1 MFFLLSLRQM
11 RTNLTDIGNIP
22 VSSAT
27 IASLYPAVKTKWSKI
42 EQLEREGDII
52 RLKRNM
58 FVANP
63 NLTGVRLSMG
73 LIANHLLAPSYVSM
87 STALRYYGLIPE
99 AVYTIQSMT
108 FKPAKTFNT
117 PVGYFGY
124 SHICREAYPIGLVR
138 IKEGNAAFVM
148 ASPEKA
154 LCDLVSNAP
163 GVILRFQKEARSFL
177 EEYLRFDMERFRSF
191 DKSILA
197 DYAKVGKKA
206 SSIITILKLLENE

>member
-1 MFFLLSLRQM
+1 M

-27 IASLYPAVKTKWSKI
+27 IASLYPTVKTKWSKI

-124 SHICREAYPIGLVR
+124 SHICREAYPIGLVQ
-138 IKEGNAAFVM
+138 IKEGNVTFVM

-154 LCDLVSNAP
+154 LCDLVSNTP